1 MVIWSVGAGRSTGR
15 PARTRPC
22 AGGEHDHPVA
32 GNAQKKA
39 SAGVDLAL
47 GLLLPA
53 VGALAAADRLH
64 GQRPQ
69 PVPAGDG
76 QPGKP
81 EKEKKDSWA
90 ARVLAEPRLG
100 LTILVGA
107 RAMLETCGSAG
118 KGTDVKEGVP
128 SR

>member
-1 MVIWSVGAGRSTGR
+1 MPGGVRSPGRR
-15 PARTRPC
+15 QRA
-22 AGGEHDHPVA
+22 D
-32 GNAQKKA
+32 KA

-64 GQRPQ
+64 GQLPQ

-90 ARVLAEPRLG
+90 ARVL
-100 LTILVGA
+100 
-107 RAMLETCGSAG
+107 
-118 KGTDVKEGVP
+118 P
-128 SR
+128 SRDSA